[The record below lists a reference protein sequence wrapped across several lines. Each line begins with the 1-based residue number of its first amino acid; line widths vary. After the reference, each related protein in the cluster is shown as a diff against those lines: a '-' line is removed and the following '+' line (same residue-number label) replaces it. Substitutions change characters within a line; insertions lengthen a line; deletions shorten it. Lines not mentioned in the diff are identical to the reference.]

1 MYSWELEQ
9 FIKERNYRLG
19 GDDLDRATS
28 IQENPQLNHISYNP
42 YNNHYAMWD
51 NEGNNF
57 NFEAMPYEEAKE
69 KGLVKRL
76 ERGQHY
82 G

>member
-9 FIKERNYRLG
+9 FIKERNFRLG
-19 GDDLDRATS
+19 GDDLGRATS
-28 IQENPQLNHISYNP
+28 IQENPQLTHIQYKA
-42 YNNHYAMWD
+42 YDNHYNLWD
-51 NEGNNF
+51 SEGNYF
-57 NFEAMPYEEAKE
+57 TFEAMPYEEAKE